1 MSTKS
6 HTKPPRT
13 TFARTDIAT
22 PASGLFRIA
31 EKGKSR
37 EEATFVRVEHGGF
50 EVTYSTPWRLGA
62 EDWQVFLVLCALAGL
77 DGKLLNGSGKGD
89 QLQLWDQFLADGLAR
104 KGDSLRVRT
113 TGHAVTRELGKTKGG
128 TAYKEL
134 SGSLERLA
142 SVTQTFRKGN
152 KSASGSRLISYA
164 FDEDSGELAVGL
176 SHHMAKAILGESA
189 QHVRISLVEMRSLD
203 NQAAVLL
210 QAIFSA
216 RIRPGSSVKYH
227 LDTLAGHIYGKSDKV
242 AAATL
247 RKRRQRVKEA
257 LSSLHEWTT
266 WHVTVDG
273 NNVATVHR
281 VSKTDL
287 ETWEKAREVDLL
299 AEFPSEASFPNEE
312 PPLDEL

>member
-37 EEATFVRVEHGGF
+37 QEATFVRVEHDGY

-77 DGKLLNGSGKGD
+77 DGKLLNGRANGT
-89 QLQLWDQFLADGLAR
+89 QLQLWDKFLADGLAR
-104 KGDSLRVRT
+104 NGDSLHIRT
-113 TGHAVTRELGKTKGG
+113 TGYAVLRELGKHSGG
-128 TAYKEL
+128 KDYKEL
-134 SGSLERLA
+134 AASLERLA
-142 SVTQTFRKGN
+142 SVLQHLRKGN
-152 KSASGSRLISYA
+152 KSASGSRLVSFA

-176 SHHMAKAILGESA
+176 SYHMAKAILGESA

-203 NQAAVLL
+203 NQASVLL

-216 RIRPGSSVKYH
+216 RIRPGTSVKYH
-227 LDTLAGHIYGKSDKV
+227 LDTLAGHVYGKSDKA

-257 LSSLHEWTT
+257 LLTLHEWTT
-266 WHVTVDG
+266 WQVSIDS

-287 ETWEKAREVDLL
+287 EKWEKAREVDLL
-299 AEFPSEASFPNEE
+299 AEFPDEDV
-312 PPLDEL
+312 PLDEL